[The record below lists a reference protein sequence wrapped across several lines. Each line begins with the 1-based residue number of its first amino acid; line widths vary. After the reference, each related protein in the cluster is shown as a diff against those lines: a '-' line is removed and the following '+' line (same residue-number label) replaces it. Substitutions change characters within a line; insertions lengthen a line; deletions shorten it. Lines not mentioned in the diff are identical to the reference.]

1 MHPRFYQRRLKKIRK
16 AIIIALPFLAFFA
29 SAWTGYQYFV
39 DTNPTNKLYTLTIDG
54 VDYSMHCTEP
64 TVGECLTKEGIV
76 VMENDYLFPTM
87 TDTLVSGMQI
97 IVRRAVPVTVINFV
111 GETFTI
117 NTRGLQ
123 VSDVINE
130 IGITL
135 KPTERV
141 TPTLN
146 TWITPNMEIKLLAE
160 REEHFERDVV
170 LAFTTQEKKDA
181 TLAYGKRVVEQTGEN
196 GKKTE
201 QYRLVYSGDI
211 LKEKTLLKSDV
222 VKDPITEI
230 VRVGTKLPD
239 QEQVLEEGKASYYG
253 TSFEGRRTA
262 SGQILHMNAFVAA
275 HKTLPFGT
283 LVKVTNTNN
292 GKSVV
297 VRIIDRGPYV
307 SGRVIDL
314 STGAFSQIA
323 SLSSGVAPVRLAVL
337 KE

>member
-1 MHPRFYQRRLKKIRK
+1 MHPRVYQQRLRKIRRLLV
-16 AIIIALPFLAFFA
+16 IALPFLAFVA
-29 SAWTGYQYFV
+29 SAWSGYQYFV
-39 DTNPTNKLYTLTIDG
+39 ETDPVNKLYTLTIDG
-54 VDYSMHCTEP
+54 VDYSMHCIEA

-87 TDTLVSGMQI
+87 TDALVSGMQI
-97 IVRRAVPVTVINFV
+97 IVRRAVPVTVVNFV

-135 KPTERV
+135 KPSERV
-141 TPTLN
+141 TPSLTS
-146 TWITPNMEIKLLAE
+146 WITPNMEIKLLAE

-170 LAFTTQEKKDA
+170 IAFTSQEKKDE
-181 TLAYGKRVVEQTGEN
+181 TLAYGKKVVEQAGEN
-196 GKKTE
+196 GKKIE
-201 QYRLVYSGDI
+201 QYRLVYSGEL
-211 LKEKTLLKSDV
+211 LKEKTLLKTEV
-222 VKDPITEI
+222 VKEPVKEI

-283 LVKVTNTNN
+283 LVKVTNTSN

-297 VRIIDRGPYV
+297 VRIIDRGPYIT
-307 SGRVIDL
+307 GRVIDL
-314 STGAFSQIA
+314 STGAFGQIA